1 MCLHKK
7 CVRNFFVVKNQC
19 RQQKMYQLSTLTQNI
34 RPVVPCHVELHRGDF
49 LSSISAC
56 WGKSFGLFLYCIC
69 VSLAFQFFFCFCLD
83 TLDDPS
89 PHMVRHGMIIT
100 TQVFLVIGLLF
111 TFINIVF
118 TVVNIAHNPVSAIVG
133 IDGLVAWNII
143 AGTIIFGYLSQTAT
157 QYK

>member
-1 MCLHKK
+1 
-7 CVRNFFVVKNQC
+7 
-19 RQQKMYQLSTLTQNI
+19 
-34 RPVVPCHVELHRGDF
+34 
-49 LSSISAC
+49 
-56 WGKSFGLFLYCIC
+56 
-69 VSLAFQFFFCFCLD
+69 
-83 TLDDPS
+83 
-89 PHMVRHGMIIT
+89 MVRHGMIIT